1 MNKNVAEVA
10 GTVREQLPNAMFRI
24 ELDTRHQILAHV
36 SESVGRNFVRLL
48 AGDRVFVQLSPF
60 DPGRGRVVRRV

>member
-1 MNKNVAEVA
+1 MNKNVVEVA

-60 DPGRGRVVRRV
+60 DPGRGRIVRRV